1 MGWTY
6 MHRDKGTSNKDFFQ
20 EDFDAGTKFHAHGTV
35 NGVFYA
41 AVETPR
47 HPGEVWALVALT
59 NWVPSEY
66 HNFGFKD
73 MSEEMGP
80 YEHRAPL
87 SVLNALTPTDHPAAM
102 EWRERVAQYHE
113 QRAALRGL
121 RDGDQIVL
129 GTPLPFTDGQ
139 ERGTF
144 TVRRQAIR
152 GGRTKVVLTD
162 GGFQRFSL
170 PNWQD
175 MTVAV
180 LRGGERVETPL
191 SLRRKENEYVNRV
204 EGLCMRASAE
214 VRAALVEHYGV
225 DAKPGVLVELRHL
238 ARQEFRR
245 GDVFDLVAAEAEGV

>member
-1 MGWTY
+1 MGWTS

-20 EDFDAGTKFHAHGTV
+20 EDFDTGTKFHAYGTV

-47 HPGEVWALVALT
+47 NPGEVWALVVLT
-59 NWVPSEY
+59 KWVPNDY
-66 HNFGFKD
+66 HNFVFKD

-80 YEHRAPL
+80 HEHRAPL
-87 SVLNALTPTDHPAAM
+87 SVLNALTPTDHPTAL
-102 EWRERVAQYHE
+102 EWRERVSQHHE

-121 RDGDQIVL
+121 KDGDQVVL
-129 GTPLPFTDGQ
+129 SMPLRFTDGQ
-139 ERGTF
+139 ERDTF
-144 TVRRQAIR
+144 TIRRQAIR
-152 GGRTKVVLTD
+152 GGRTKMVLTD

-175 MTVAV
+175 MTAAV
-180 LRGGERVETPL
+180 LRDGEREETPL
-191 SLRRKENEYVNRV
+191 SLRREENQYVNCV

-214 VRAALVEHYGV
+214 DRAALAEHYGV
-225 DAKPGVLVELRHL
+225 VAKPGVLVELRHL

-245 GDVFDLVAAEAEGV
+245 GDRFDLVMAEMEGV